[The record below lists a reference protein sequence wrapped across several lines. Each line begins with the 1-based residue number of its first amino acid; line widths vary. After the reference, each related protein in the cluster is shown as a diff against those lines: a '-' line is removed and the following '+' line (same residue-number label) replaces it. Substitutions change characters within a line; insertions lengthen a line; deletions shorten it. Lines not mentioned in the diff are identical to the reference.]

1 MDLMRKKLS
10 KLDKLEI
17 LHKPYG
23 IYDPYYQ
30 LPYERFPREPIE
42 KEEVKIGAV
51 TKPELDSAIVK
62 VKWSVNGKDCKNK
75 RMNFLSENNS
85 CKEWIVSLGSFNKG
99 DEVSYELIL
108 ETLKERVSTEK
119 FIFKVLGWSY
129 YNEVVESRI
138 EDNNLFLKIISKVNP
153 KDHLN
158 LLLKYV
164 KKNVVRIKLSKND
177 FKNKE
182 PFKDVV
188 SNHFHKYKDTI
199 FREIELKKKPFK
211 LRFINKKVKI
221 ELDIKN
227 FRILDDNKKNIRKIG
242 MDVSIGE
249 DKLFTG
255 LGERFDQL
263 YKRNKKLDI
272 CVYEQY
278 KKQGEKTYI
287 PIPFIVSTKGYG
299 LFLNIP
305 YRSYF
310 DIGESNPNFLKVES
324 ETSGDNSIYLDFF
337 LFFPGNIKK
346 VIKLY
351 TYITGKP
358 TLPPK
363 WVFGPWIS
371 SNRWN
376 SQKIVIEQIKKT
388 LELKIPA
395 TVVVV
400 EAWSDESTFYIFNDA
415 DYIPKPGNEIFNYSD
430 FTFPENGKWPDPKSL
445 IDFIHS
451 NDMKV
456 LLWQIPVEKY
466 LNKPHPQKDA
476 DESYMIEKGFCA
488 KESDGNPYR
497 IPGRWFNNGLLIDFT
512 NKEAGDWWLS
522 KRRYLLEDLDIDG
535 FKIDGGEHLWKKG
548 VIFSNG
554 KNIDVMR
561 NLYPIKYQEAYYNL
575 IEEDKTKERI
585 LYSRS
590 GYFGSQKFTCHWAG
604 DEDSTFEAFR
614 ASIRA
619 GLSAGLSGISFWG
632 FDLAGFSGD
641 IPTPELFL
649 RSTAVATFCPIM
661 QYHSEN
667 TGKLP
672 GCKDRTPWNIE
683 EITCDKRVINVFRKF
698 ANLRM
703 NLIPY
708 IYNEAIYSSKTG
720 LPLMRPLI
728 LDFPKDKRCF
738 KYIYQYLFGRS
749 ILVAPIVWEN
759 INVMD
764 IYLPKG
770 KWIDFWNGKEYIGPK
785 ILEYKV
791 PIDIV
796 PLFVRENN
804 IVPIDMDSNF
814 SLCKNMGNSVDFVSN
829 LVFFF
834 SPSTNRVKLLN
845 EEDGLSLTY
854 INYKKI
860 DDEIVLQVK
869 SKSGSCNLGIW
880 CEKPSKVIVNDIVYE
895 QGLDNRKAKLANKQ
909 WIYDK
914 NMKVVFFKFL
924 NKIDELK

>member
-1 MDLMRKKLS
+1 MS
-10 KLDKLEI
+10 KLDKLKI

-42 KEEVKIGAV
+42 KEEVKIRAV
-51 TKPELDSAIVK
+51 TKPELDSTIVK
-62 VKWSVNGKDCKNK
+62 VKWSVNGKDYKNK

-85 CKEWIVSLGSFNKG
+85 GRKWIVSLGSFNKG

-129 YNEVVESRI
+129 YNEVIESKI
-138 EDNNLFLKIISKVNP
+138 KDNNLFLKIINKVNP

-164 KKNVVRIKLSKND
+164 KKNAIRIKLSKND

-182 PFKDVV
+182 PFKGIV
-188 SNHFHKYKDTI
+188 SNHFYKKQQAI
-199 FREIELKKKPFK
+199 FREIELKKKPFM
-211 LRFINKKVKI
+211 LRFINKKVKV

-227 FRILDDNKKNIRKIG
+227 FRILDDNEKNIRKIG

-249 DKLFTG
+249 DELFAG

-263 YKRNKKLDI
+263 YKRNKKLDV

-287 PIPFIVSTKGYG
+287 PIPFIISTKGYG
-299 LFLNIP
+299 LFLNTH

-310 DIGESNPNFLKVES
+310 DIGESNPNFLKIES

-351 TYITGKP
+351 TYIMGKP
-358 TLPPK
+358 TIPPK

-388 LELKIPA
+388 LESKIPA

-415 DYIPKPGNEIFNYSD
+415 NYIPKSGDKVFNYSD

-451 NDMKV
+451 SDMKI

-466 LNKPHPQKDA
+466 LNKPHSQKDI

-512 NKEAGDWWLS
+512 NKEASDWWLS

-554 KNIDVMR
+554 KNIDTMR

-575 IEEDKTKERI
+575 IKEDKTKERV

-590 GYFGSQKFTCHWAG
+590 GYIGSQAFTCHWAG

-619 GLSAGLSGISFWG
+619 GSSAGLSGISFWG

-641 IPTPELFL
+641 IPTVELFL
-649 RSTAVATFCPIM
+649 RSAAVATFCPIM

-683 EITCDKRVINVFRKF
+683 EISGDKRVIEVFRKF

-703 NLIPY
+703 NLVPY

-728 LDFPKDKRCF
+728 LDFPKDKRCL
-738 KYIYQYLFGRS
+738 KYCYQYLFGRS
-749 ILVAPIVWEN
+749 ILVAPVVWEN

-764 IYLPKG
+764 VYLPKG
-770 KWIDFWNGKEYIGPK
+770 KWIDFWNGKKYIGPK

-791 PIDIV
+791 PIDII
-796 PLFVRENN
+796 PIFIRENKL
-804 IVPIDMDSNF
+804 IPINMNVNF
-814 SLCKNMGNSVDFVSN
+814 SLCKDMGNSVDMVSN

-860 DDEIVLQVK
+860 DDAIVLQVK
-869 SKSGSCNLGIW
+869 SKSGSYNLGIW
-880 CEKPSKVIVNDIVYE
+880 CEKPSKITVNDVAYKQCFNHGE
-895 QGLDNRKAKLANKQ
+895 KGLLNKQ
-909 WIYDK
+909 WFYNK

-924 NKIDELK
+924 NKKMN

>member
-1 MDLMRKKLS
+1 MGKKLS

-42 KEEVKIGAV
+42 KEEVKIGAI
-51 TKPELDSAIVK
+51 TKPKLDSTNVEIR
-62 VKWSVNGKDCKNK
+62 WSVNGKDYKNK
-75 RMNFLSENNS
+75 RMDFLSENNS
-85 CKEWIVSLGSFNKG
+85 GKEWILSLGSFNKG
-99 DEVSYELIL
+99 DEVSYELIS

-129 YNEVVESRI
+129 YDEVVDSRI
-138 EDNNLFLKIISKVNP
+138 QDNNLFLKIKNRVNH
-153 KDHLN
+153 KDRLN
-158 LLLKYV
+158 LSLRYA
-164 KKNVVRIKLSKND
+164 KKNVIRIKLSKNSLKSKD
-177 FKNKE
+177 I
-182 PFKDVV
+182 FKDIV
-188 SNHFHKYKDTI
+188 SNHFYKKQQAI
-199 FREIELKKKPFK
+199 FREIETQEKPFK
-211 LRFINKKVKI
+211 LRFINKKVKV

-227 FRILDDNKKNIRKIG
+227 FRILDDNEKNIKKIG

-249 DKLFTG
+249 DELFTG

-263 YKRNKKLDI
+263 YKRNKKLDV

-287 PIPFIVSTKGYG
+287 PVPFIINTKGYG
-299 LFLNIP
+299 LFLNTP

-310 DIGESNPNFLKVES
+310 DIGKSNPNFLKIES
-324 ETSGDNSIYLDFF
+324 ETSCDNSIYLDFF

-351 TYITGKP
+351 TDITGKP

-415 DYIPKPGNEIFNYSD
+415 DYIPKPGNEIFNYRD
-430 FTFPENGKWPDPKSL
+430 FKFSENGKWPDPKSL

-451 NDMKV
+451 NDMKI
-456 LLWQIPVEKY
+456 LLWQIPIEKY

-512 NKEAGDWWLS
+512 NKEAKEWWLS

-535 FKIDGGEHLWKKG
+535 FKIDGGEHLWKKE
-548 VIFSNG
+548 VIFSNS

-683 EITCDKRVINVFRKF
+683 EITCDKRVIEVFRKF

-791 PIDIV
+791 PIDII
-796 PLFVRENN
+796 PIFIRENKL
-804 IVPIDMDSNF
+804 IPINMNGDYL
-814 SLCKNMGNSVDFVSN
+814 LCKNMRNSVETIPN

-834 SPSTNRVKLLN
+834 FPGNNRVKLLN
-845 EEDGLSLTY
+845 EDDGLSLSY

-895 QGLDNRKAKLANKQ
+895 QGLDNRKAKLSNKQ

-914 NMKVVFFKFL
+914 NTKVVFFKF
-924 NKIDELK
+924 

>member
-1 MDLMRKKLS
+1 LGKLN
-10 KLDKLEI
+10 KLKI
-17 LHKPYG
+17 LHEPYG

-30 LPYERFPREPIE
+30 LSYERFPREPIE

-51 TKPELDSAIVK
+51 TKPKLDSTNVEIR
-62 VKWSVNGKDCKNK
+62 WSVNGKDDKNK
-75 RMNFLSENNS
+75 RMDFLSENNS
-85 CKEWIVSLGSFNKG
+85 GKKWIVNLGSFNKG
-99 DEVSYELIL
+99 DEVSYELIS
-108 ETLKERVSTEK
+108 ETLKEKVSTEK
-119 FIFKVLGWSY
+119 FIFKVRGWSY
-129 YNEVVESRI
+129 YNEAVESKI
-138 EDNNLFLKIISKVNP
+138 KDNNIFLKIINRVDP

-158 LLLKYV
+158 ILLKYI
-164 KKNVVRIKLSKND
+164 KKNVIRIKLNKND
-177 FKNKE
+177 LKNKE
-182 PFKDVV
+182 PFKDIVP
-188 SNHFHKYKDTI
+188 SQFHKYKDTI
-199 FREIELKKKPFK
+199 FREIELQKKPFK
-211 LRFINKKVKI
+211 LRFINKKVKV

-227 FRILDDNKKNIRKIG
+227 FRILDDNEKNIRKIG
-242 MDVSIGE
+242 MDVSIE
-249 DKLFTG
+249 KDELFAG

-263 YKRNKKLDI
+263 YKRNEKLDV

-287 PIPFIVSTKGYG
+287 PIPFIISTKGYG
-299 LFLNIP
+299 LFLNTP

-310 DIGESNPNFLKVES
+310 DIGKNNTNFLKIES

-351 TYITGKP
+351 TDITGKP
-358 TLPPK
+358 SLPPK

-400 EAWSDESTFYIFNDA
+400 EAWSDENTFYIFNNA
-415 DYIPKPGNEIFNYSD
+415 NYIPKSGYKVFNYND
-430 FTFPENGKWPDPKSL
+430 FKFPENEKWPDPKSL

-451 NDMKV
+451 NDMKI

-466 LNKPHPQKDA
+466 LSKPHPQKDA
-476 DESYMIEKGFCA
+476 DESYIIEKGFCA

-512 NKEAGDWWLS
+512 NEEARDWWLS

-548 VIFSNG
+548 VIFSNY

-575 IEEDKTKERI
+575 IREDKTKERI

-614 ASIRA
+614 ASIKA
-619 GLSAGLSGISFWG
+619 GLSVALSGISFWG

-672 GCKDRTPWNIE
+672 SCKDRTPWNIGE
-683 EITCDKRVINVFRKF
+683 VSGDKRVIEVFRKF

-703 NLIPY
+703 NLVPY

-738 KYIYQYLFGRS
+738 KYCYQYLFGRS
-749 ILVAPIVWEN
+749 ILVAPVVWEN
-759 INVMD
+759 TDIMNV
-764 IYLPKG
+764 YLPRG
-770 KWIDFWNGKEYIGPK
+770 KWVDFWNGKKYIGPK
-785 ILEYKV
+785 ILEYEV
-791 PIDIV
+791 PIDII
-796 PLFVRENN
+796 PIFIRENK
-804 IVPIDMDSNF
+804 IIPINMNDNF
-814 SLCKNMGNSVDFVSN
+814 SLCKDTGNSVDTVSN

-834 SPSTNRVKLLN
+834 SPSNDRVKLLY
-845 EEDGLSLTY
+845 EEDNLSLTY

-860 DDEIVLQVK
+860 DDEIVLQIK
-869 SKSGSCNLGIW
+869 SESGSCNLCIW
-880 CEKPSKVIVNDIVYE
+880 CKKPSKVTVNDVAYK
-895 QGLDNRKAKLANKQ
+895 QCFNHGKKGLLSKQ
-909 WIYDK
+909 WFYNK
-914 NMKVVFFKFL
+914 NMKMVFVKCL
-924 NKIDELK
+924 NRED